1 MFLFFYEDFLYLI
14 NTKNTILEKENKWNK
29 TNQWENEIEQ
39 LHAIIR
45 KTPLVE
51 TTKWGGPVYTYN
63 NKNVLGIGGFKS
75 YFGIWFYNGVFLKDE
90 KKLLINA
97 NEESTK
103 SLRQMRFN
111 SVNEIDEKL
120 ILAYIKE
127 AIEIE
132 ERYNQ
137 TIEEVLEASYQS
149 LRQELAQELLQ
160 RVKSFPPRFF
170 EQLVIDL
177 LVAMG
182 YGGSQKDAGKAIGQ
196 SHDGGIDGII
206 NEDKLGLDVVY
217 IQAKRWEN
225 TVGRPVVQA
234 FAGSLEGQR
243 ARKGILITTSQFS
256 IEAREYV
263 RVIEKKIVLIDG
275 EQLTQLMIDYGV
287 GVAEKATY
295 TVKKIDEDYFSGE

>member
-14 NTKNTILEKENKWNK
+14 NTKTTILEKENKWNK

-63 NKNVLGIGGFKS
+63 NKNVLGIGGVKS

-97 NEESTK
+97 NEENTK

-111 SVNEIDEKL
+111 SANEIDEKL

-132 ERYNQ
+132 EKG
-137 TIEEVLEASYQS
+137 
-149 LRQELAQELLQ
+149 LAIP
-160 RVKSFPPRFF
+160 K
-170 EQLVIDL
+170 
-177 LVAMG
+177 
-182 YGGSQKDAGKAIGQ
+182 
-196 SHDGGIDGII
+196 
-206 NEDKLGLDVVY
+206 
-217 IQAKRWEN
+217 
-225 TVGRPVVQA
+225 
-234 FAGSLEGQR
+234 
-243 ARKGILITTSQFS
+243 
-256 IEAREYV
+256 
-263 RVIEKKIVLIDG
+263 EKKETIIPEILQNELDKNSELKNKFNTFSPYKQREFI
-275 EQLTQLMIDYGV
+275 EHITSAKQEKTQMARLEKIIPMILE
-287 GVAEKATY
+287 EKGLNDKY
-295 TVKKIDEDYFSGE
+295 R

>member
-97 NEESTK
+97 NEENTK

-132 ERYNQ
+132 EKGLAIPKEKKE
-137 TIEEVLEASYQS
+137 TIIP
-149 LRQELAQELLQ
+149 ELLQ
-160 RVKSFPPRFF
+160 KELDRNLELSSKFNSFSPYKQREFI
-170 EQLVIDL
+170 EYITSAKQEKTQMTRLEKVIT
-177 LVAMG
+177 M
-182 YGGSQKDAGKAIGQ
+182 I
-196 SHDGGIDGII
+196 
-206 NEDKLGLDVVY
+206 
-217 IQAKRWEN
+217 
-225 TVGRPVVQA
+225 
-234 FAGSLEGQR
+234 LEGRGLNDKYR
-243 ARKGILITTSQFS
+243 A
-256 IEAREYV
+256 
-263 RVIEKKIVLIDG
+263 
-275 EQLTQLMIDYGV
+275 
-287 GVAEKATY
+287 
-295 TVKKIDEDYFSGE
+295 

>member
-1 MFLFFYEDFLYLI
+1 MH
-14 NTKNTILEKENKWNK
+14 TILEKENKWNK

-97 NEESTK
+97 NEENTK

-111 SVNEIDEKL
+111 STNEIDEKL

-132 ERYNQ
+132 EKGLAIPKEKKE
-137 TIEEVLEASYQS
+137 TIIPEILQN
-149 LRQELAQELLQ
+149 ELDKNSELLAKFNTFSPYKQ
-160 RVKSFPPRFF
+160 REFIEHITSAKQEKTQINRL
-170 EQLVIDL
+170 E
-177 LVAMG
+177 
-182 YGGSQKDAGKAIGQ
+182 K
-196 SHDGGIDGII
+196 II
-206 NEDKLGLDVVY
+206 PMILEEKGLNDKY
-217 IQAKRWEN
+217 R
-225 TVGRPVVQA
+225 
-234 FAGSLEGQR
+234 
-243 ARKGILITTSQFS
+243 
-256 IEAREYV
+256 
-263 RVIEKKIVLIDG
+263 
-275 EQLTQLMIDYGV
+275 
-287 GVAEKATY
+287 
-295 TVKKIDEDYFSGE
+295 

>member
-132 ERYNQ
+132 EKG
-137 TIEEVLEASYQS
+137 
-149 LRQELAQELLQ
+149 LAIP
-160 RVKSFPPRFF
+160 K
-170 EQLVIDL
+170 
-177 LVAMG
+177 
-182 YGGSQKDAGKAIGQ
+182 
-196 SHDGGIDGII
+196 
-206 NEDKLGLDVVY
+206 
-217 IQAKRWEN
+217 
-225 TVGRPVVQA
+225 
-234 FAGSLEGQR
+234 
-243 ARKGILITTSQFS
+243 
-256 IEAREYV
+256 
-263 RVIEKKIVLIDG
+263 EKKETIIPEILQNELDKNSELKNRFNTFSPYKQREFI
-275 EQLTQLMIDYGV
+275 EHITSAKQEKTQMARLEKIIPMILE
-287 GVAEKATY
+287 EKGLNDKY
-295 TVKKIDEDYFSGE
+295 R

>member
-1 MFLFFYEDFLYLI
+1 MH
-14 NTKNTILEKENKWNK
+14 TILEKENKWNK
-29 TNQWENEIEQ
+29 TNQWENELEQ

-97 NEESTK
+97 NEENTK

-132 ERYNQ
+132 EKGLAIPKEKKE
-137 TIEEVLEASYQS
+137 TIIP
-149 LRQELAQELLQ
+149 ELLQ
-160 RVKSFPPRFF
+160 KELDRNLELSSKFNSFSPYKQREFI
-170 EQLVIDL
+170 EYITSAKQEKTQMTRLEKVIT
-177 LVAMG
+177 M
-182 YGGSQKDAGKAIGQ
+182 I
-196 SHDGGIDGII
+196 
-206 NEDKLGLDVVY
+206 
-217 IQAKRWEN
+217 
-225 TVGRPVVQA
+225 
-234 FAGSLEGQR
+234 LEGRGLNDKYR
-243 ARKGILITTSQFS
+243 A
-256 IEAREYV
+256 
-263 RVIEKKIVLIDG
+263 
-275 EQLTQLMIDYGV
+275 
-287 GVAEKATY
+287 
-295 TVKKIDEDYFSGE
+295 

>member
-14 NTKNTILEKENKWNK
+14 NTKTTILEKENKWNK

-111 SVNEIDEKL
+111 SANEIDEKL

-132 ERYNQ
+132 EKGLAIPKEKKE
-137 TIEEVLEASYQS
+137 TIIPEILQN
-149 LRQELAQELLQ
+149 ELDKNSELLAKFNTFSPYKQ
-160 RVKSFPPRFF
+160 REFIEHITSAKQEKTQINRL
-170 EQLVIDL
+170 E
-177 LVAMG
+177 
-182 YGGSQKDAGKAIGQ
+182 K
-196 SHDGGIDGII
+196 II
-206 NEDKLGLDVVY
+206 PM
-217 IQAKRWEN
+217 I
-225 TVGRPVVQA
+225 
-234 FAGSLEGQR
+234 LEG
-243 ARKGILITTSQFS
+243 KGLNDKY
-256 IEAREYV
+256 R
-263 RVIEKKIVLIDG
+263 
-275 EQLTQLMIDYGV
+275 
-287 GVAEKATY
+287 
-295 TVKKIDEDYFSGE
+295 

>member
-14 NTKNTILEKENKWNK
+14 NTKTTILEKENKWNK

-132 ERYNQ
+132 EKG
-137 TIEEVLEASYQS
+137 
-149 LRQELAQELLQ
+149 LAIP
-160 RVKSFPPRFF
+160 K
-170 EQLVIDL
+170 
-177 LVAMG
+177 
-182 YGGSQKDAGKAIGQ
+182 
-196 SHDGGIDGII
+196 
-206 NEDKLGLDVVY
+206 
-217 IQAKRWEN
+217 
-225 TVGRPVVQA
+225 
-234 FAGSLEGQR
+234 
-243 ARKGILITTSQFS
+243 
-256 IEAREYV
+256 
-263 RVIEKKIVLIDG
+263 EKKETIIPEILQNELDKNSELKNKFNTFSPYKQREFI
-275 EQLTQLMIDYGV
+275 EHITSAKQEKTQMARLEKIIPMILE
-287 GVAEKATY
+287 EKGLNDKY
-295 TVKKIDEDYFSGE
+295 R